1 MTASAKSAERSL
13 RRFFGTQDMTQGNPM
28 RNLLMFSIPLLI
40 GNLAQQ
46 LYSTADS
53 IIVGNFVGDNA
64 LAAVGAS
71 GPVINLLLV
80 LFMAIS
86 TGVGIMVSQYF
97 GARDRDALSRSIG
110 NALVLVL
117 ITGVL
122 MTVAG
127 VALSRPIM
135 EWLDT
140 PVEND
145 VLEMSVTY
153 LTIIFAGIIGPA
165 IYNMVSGILRGMGDS
180 VTPLIFL
187 LIACALNIVLD
198 YLLVAIVPWGVA
210 GAAVATIFSQ
220 LVSAV
225 LCVLR
230 LFRMRDA
237 IDLNRRTVRLDMPLT
252 RRLLK
257 LGLPAGITQG
267 VFSMA
272 MIIVQSLTNSMGQMV
287 MACSVAV
294 MRVDGFA
301 MLPNFTFGM
310 ATSTFVGQNIGARR
324 MDRVEQGAKEAV
336 KLSLLV
342 AVILVVLLLL
352 FGRTLIRWFSS
363 TEELLD
369 LGERQLRILAVGYL
383 AMAVMQVYSGI
394 MRGAGDTMPSMWIS
408 LVTSVAV
415 RVPVAYLLAAL
426 TRSPEWPNGSPD
438 SLYVSLLVSWVLGA
452 ALNYA
457 WCRRGRWREKSVVS
471 VP

>member
-180 VTPLIFL
+180 VTPADIPADRLRAEHRAGL
-187 LIACALNIVLD
+187 SAGGHCAL
-198 YLLVAIVPWGVA
+198 GR
-210 GAAVATIFSQ
+210 GG
-220 LVSAV
+220 
-225 LCVLR
+225 R
-230 LFRMRDA
+230 GGRDH
-237 IDLNRRTVRLDMPLT
+237 
-252 RRLLK
+252 
-257 LGLPAGITQG
+257 
-267 VFSMA
+267 
-272 MIIVQSLTNSMGQMV
+272 
-287 MACSVAV
+287 
-294 MRVDGFA
+294 
-301 MLPNFTFGM
+301 
-310 ATSTFVGQNIGARR
+310 
-324 MDRVEQGAKEAV
+324 
-336 KLSLLV
+336 
-342 AVILVVLLLL
+342 
-352 FGRTLIRWFSS
+352 
-363 TEELLD
+363 
-369 LGERQLRILAVGYL
+369 
-383 AMAVMQVYSGI
+383 
-394 MRGAGDTMPSMWIS
+394 
-408 LVTSVAV
+408 
-415 RVPVAYLLAAL
+415 LLAAGL
-426 TRSPEWPNGSPD
+426 GGAVRAAPVPD
-438 SLYVSLLVSWVLGA
+438 A
-452 ALNYA
+452 
-457 WCRRGRWREKSVVS
+457 RRH
-471 VP
+471 

>member
-1 MTASAKSAERSL
+1 
-13 RRFFGTQDMTQGNPM
+13 
-28 RNLLMFSIPLLI
+28 
-40 GNLAQQ
+40 
-46 LYSTADS
+46 
-53 IIVGNFVGDNA
+53 
-64 LAAVGAS
+64 
-71 GPVINLLLV
+71 
-80 LFMAIS
+80 MAIS

-272 MIIVQSLTNSMGQMV
+272 MIIVQSLTNSMGQTV

-352 FGRTLIRWFSS
+352 FGRTLISWFSS

-383 AMAVMQVYSGI
+383 AMAVMPGLF
-394 MRGAGDTMPSMWIS
+394 RHHA
-408 LVTSVAV
+408 
-415 RVPVAYLLAAL
+415 
-426 TRSPEWPNGSPD
+426 
-438 SLYVSLLVSWVLGA
+438 
-452 ALNYA
+452 
-457 WCRRGRWREKSVVS
+457 RRGRYHAVHVDFAGDVRGGARAGG
-471 VP
+471 VPAGRVDPVARMAQRLAGQPVRFAAGQLGAGRGAQLRLVPPGPLARKKCGVRPVRRRACRCLPSAGTKRPSSASGYMNAAAKPGAAV

>member
-1 MTASAKSAERSL
+1 
-13 RRFFGTQDMTQGNPM
+13 M

-53 IIVGNFVGDNA
+53 IIVG
-64 LAAVGAS
+64 
-71 GPVINLLLV
+71 
-80 LFMAIS
+80 IS
-86 TGVGIMVSQYF
+86 SATTRWLRWAPAGRSSICCWCCYGHFHGCGHHGVQYF

-252 RRLLK
+252 R
-257 LGLPAGITQG
+257 G
-267 VFSMA
+267 
-272 MIIVQSLTNSMGQMV
+272 
-287 MACSVAV
+287 C
-294 MRVDGFA
+294 
-301 MLPNFTFGM
+301 
-310 ATSTFVGQNIGARR
+310 
-324 MDRVEQGAKEAV
+324 
-336 KLSLLV
+336 
-342 AVILVVLLLL
+342 
-352 FGRTLIRWFSS
+352 
-363 TEELLD
+363 
-369 LGERQLRILAVGYL
+369 
-383 AMAVMQVYSGI
+383 
-394 MRGAGDTMPSMWIS
+394 
-408 LVTSVAV
+408 
-415 RVPVAYLLAAL
+415 
-426 TRSPEWPNGSPD
+426 
-438 SLYVSLLVSWVLGA
+438 
-452 ALNYA
+452 
-457 WCRRGRWREKSVVS
+457 
-471 VP
+471 